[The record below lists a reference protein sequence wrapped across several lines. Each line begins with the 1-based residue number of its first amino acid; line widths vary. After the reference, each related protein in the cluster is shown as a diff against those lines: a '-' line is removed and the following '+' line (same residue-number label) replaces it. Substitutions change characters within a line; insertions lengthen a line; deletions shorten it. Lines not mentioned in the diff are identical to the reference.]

1 VAAIWKPTKEVRFP
15 IVWNG
20 DGMSFSRSEL
30 AEKASRPVC
39 KREEVA
45 IRRDRG
51 TEDRIVL
58 GVAGQA
64 AFREANGGG
73 GAMPGVP
80 ANDNA
85 SDKNDRDNKGETPK
99 AVSWRDLKTLF
110 LGDFGLPRH
119 GSEKP
124 IPTAGKSFNKPGIF
138 RGIAQGVAEA
148 FDGSIEAVIEIN
160 EGIGWPEFGAEFFA
174 GNKFTGPGQ
183 EKRQDLERL
192 FLQPDFGAVP
202 AKFPGAEVNLKYP
215 KGNEAVGFVF
225 RHWK

>member
-1 VAAIWKPTKEVRFP
+1 VAAIRKPTEKVRYP
-15 IVWNG
+15 IVRNG
-20 DGMSFSRSEL
+20 DGVSFTRSEL
-30 AEKASRPVC
+30 TEKATRPVR
-39 KREEVA
+39 KGEVIA
-45 IRRDRG
+45 VRRNRG
-51 TEDRIVL
+51 ADDGIVL
-58 GVAGQA
+58 GVTGQA
-64 AFREANGGG
+64 ALGEANGGD

-124 IPTAGKSFNKPGIF
+124 VPTAGKSFNKPGIF

-202 AKFPGAEVNLKYP
+202 AKFPDAEVSLKYP
-215 KGNEAVGFVF
+215 KGNEAVRFVF
-225 RHWK
+225 RHWE